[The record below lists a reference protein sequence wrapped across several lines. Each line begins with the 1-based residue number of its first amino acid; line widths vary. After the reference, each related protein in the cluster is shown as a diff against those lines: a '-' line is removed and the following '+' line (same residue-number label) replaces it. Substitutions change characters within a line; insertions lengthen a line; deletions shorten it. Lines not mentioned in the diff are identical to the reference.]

1 MLQSIKNSTNVPIPQ
16 PEQVNF
22 KKMVFM
28 SKSNSLEKSPEKDEF
43 DSQKKKTKK
52 YLTIGLASAI
62 AIAALIEG
70 AKFKWEHLK
79 KLIEKIKGKKG
90 DKPSGGGKPDGKP
103 PKPTAGGGKPEGK
116 PTNPTGGGKPATP
129 IKPDVPAAEIKKPV
143 LKDQSFEFSGNKFE
157 YKNGELVSY
166 KNAKGDE
173 LIEKYKNPQTD
184 GDKNFKEMIDAEI
197 ERLAKEQ
204 EAKAPKIEVKPEA
217 KPEAKEPVAEGNKP
231 EVKPE
236 AKEPVA
242 EGNKPE
248 AKEPVAEGN
257 KPEAKP
263 EAKEPVA
270 EGNKTEV
277 KPEAKEPVVEGK
289 KTEVKT
295 EVKKPVLK
303 DQSFEFSGNK
313 FEYKNGELVSYKNAN
328 GDELIEK
335 YRNPQTAGDKEFKAM
350 IDTEIE
356 RLAKEQASK
365 VADKQPVNSSTTKKG
380 GTKKGSGK
388 KKA

>member
-90 DKPSGGGKPDGKP
+90 DKPSGGGKP
-103 PKPTAGGGKPEGK
+103 EGK

-129 IKPDVPAAEIKKPV
+129 IKPDVPAAEI
-143 LKDQSFEFSGNKFE
+143 
-157 YKNGELVSY
+157 
-166 KNAKGDE
+166 
-173 LIEKYKNPQTD
+173 
-184 GDKNFKEMIDAEI
+184 
-197 ERLAKEQ
+197 
-204 EAKAPKIEVKPEA
+204 
-217 KPEAKEPVAEGNKP
+217 
-231 EVKPE
+231 
-236 AKEPVA
+236 
-242 EGNKPE
+242 
-248 AKEPVAEGN
+248 
-257 KPEAKP
+257 
-263 EAKEPVA
+263 
-270 EGNKTEV
+270 
-277 KPEAKEPVVEGK
+277 
-289 KTEVKT
+289 
-295 EVKKPVLK
+295 KKPVLK

-365 VADKQPVNSSTTKKG
+365 VADKQPVNSSKTKKG